1 MYMDRYRACMYID
14 RYRACMC
21 MDRYRAC
28 IIWIDIEHVLY
39 G

>member
-1 MYMDRYRACMYID
+1 MYMDRYRTCMYMD